1 MSNDYIEARHKGEI
15 LSEYIANAVGTF
27 KLNKQDCIDL
37 SAYILILKVR
47 LEQLQAKTIAQL
59 QESESNLKSQWMYYQ
74 VLLSLNEFDGITD
87 CIAKNNELKKD
98 LRTKEPMKAV
108 TKIIMED
115 NDRLKDENTQLQ
127 LDNAKLRA
135 TLRRYGKHDSCCGE
149 IVTCEM
155 PCDCGF
161 HKALGETE

>member
-27 KLNKQDCIDL
+27 KLNKQDGIDL

-47 LEQLQAKTIAQL
+47 LE
-59 QESESNLKSQWMYYQ
+59 
-74 VLLSLNEFDGITD
+74 
-87 CIAKNNELKKD
+87 
-98 LRTKEPMKAV
+98 
-108 TKIIMED
+108 
-115 NDRLKDENTQLQ
+115 QLQ

-149 IVTCEM
+149 IVTCVM